1 MTRLPS
7 GGRIDRSRPLT
18 FTLDG
23 QSHNG
28 FRGDTLAS
36 AMVAAG
42 LTAVAPS
49 IYRAAAGDCSPP
61 I

>member
-7 GGRIDRSRPLT
+7 GGRIDRDQPLS

-23 QSHNG
+23 VSHTG

-42 LTAVAPS
+42 VKAVAPS
-49 IYRAAAGDCSPP
+49 IYRKA
-61 I
+61 

>member
-28 FRGDTLAS
+28 FSR
-36 AMVAAG
+36 
-42 LTAVAPS
+42 
-49 IYRAAAGDCSPP
+49 
-61 I
+61 